1 MDFVKK
7 ILHQISR
14 KSEAVSQITFDE
26 DYNVP
31 DARPDVGRMIQKK
44 GEVTIGD
51 VQISEGKARVF
62 GGLTFH
68 LLYVSDGERRRICQL
83 SGELPIDETIHLDG
97 LTGGDKVCITWE
109 VEDLNLHLINSRK
122 LGVRAIVT
130 LHAWIEELC
139 DLAVPMEI
147 RGESDVAVKRQ
158 EYRVVELAVQ
168 KKDVLRVKKELTI
181 PSGKPELHEILWQD
195 LEVRGLDLRSE
206 EGRVSAQGELFVF
219 CLYSDGEEDHPLQ
232 WVEQALPFQAEVEC
246 QGCISEMIPRIES
259 TLGQTTL
266 EIQPDSDGEERVLQA
281 EAVLELDICL
291 YQEETVSLLQDVYHP
306 HRECIPKVQ
315 EETLESLLIRN
326 SSKCRLTDK
335 LQMRVPKNK
344 ILQICHSQG
353 DVKVDK
359 TQIVSDGIQVDGI
372 LRLKVLY
379 IVGNDDMPFYSAET
393 VIPFS
398 HIVEARGISKDS
410 VYYLHSELEQLSTT
424 MADSNE
430 LEIRATIGVNV
441 LVLQCSE
448 EFILDKMEEA
458 PLDQEKI
465 RSLPGITVYIVQ
477 PEDTLWDIAKRFYT
491 TTEEIR
497 SMNELENEEIS
508 SGMPLLLVKKV
519 EE

>member
-206 EGRVSAQGELFVF
+206 E
-219 CLYSDGEEDHPLQ
+219 
-232 WVEQALPFQAEVEC
+232 
-246 QGCISEMIPRIES
+246 
-259 TLGQTTL
+259 
-266 EIQPDSDGEERVLQA
+266 ERVLQA

-344 ILQICHSQG
+344 ILQICHSDG
-353 DVKVDK
+353 KIKIDEER
-359 TQIVSDGIQVDGI
+359 IVENGIEVTGVVE
-372 LRLKVLY
+372 LR
-379 IVGNDDMPFYSAET
+379 PFYAAET
-393 VIPFS
+393 AIPFR
-398 HIVEARGISKDS
+398 HTIEVPGIGPDCR
-410 VYYLHSELEQLSTT
+410 YELQSSIDQLSTT
-424 MADSNE
+424 MPDSSDIEAKVVLNLNALVFRRRKEMVMQYVEEKDRDPEE
-430 LEIRATIGVNV
+430 L
-441 LVLQCSE
+441 Q
-448 EFILDKMEEA
+448 
-458 PLDQEKI
+458 
-465 RSLPGITVYIVQ
+465 SLPGITCYFVK
-477 PEDTLWDIAKRFYT
+477 PGDTLWDIAKKFYT
-491 TTEEIR
+491 TTEKIR
-497 SMNELENEEIS
+497 ELNDLKTENLTP
-508 SGMPLLLVKKV
+508 MQQLLVERV
-519 EE
+519 

>member
-246 QGCISEMIPRIES
+246 
-259 TLGQTTL
+259 
-266 EIQPDSDGEERVLQA
+266 
-281 EAVLELDICL
+281 L

-344 ILQICHSQG
+344 ILQICHSDG
-353 DVKVDK
+353 KIKIDEERIVENGIEV
-359 TQIVSDGIQVDGI
+359 TGVVELRALYVVSDDE
-372 LRLKVLY
+372 
-379 IVGNDDMPFYSAET
+379 MPFYAAET
-393 VIPFS
+393 AIPFR
-398 HIVEARGISKDS
+398 HTIEVPGIGPDCR
-410 VYYLHSELEQLSTT
+410 YELQSSIDQLSTT
-424 MADSNE
+424 MPDSSDIEAKVVLNLNALVFRRRKEMVMQYVEEKDRDPEE
-430 LEIRATIGVNV
+430 L
-441 LVLQCSE
+441 Q
-448 EFILDKMEEA
+448 
-458 PLDQEKI
+458 
-465 RSLPGITVYIVQ
+465 SLPGITCYFVK
-477 PEDTLWDIAKRFYT
+477 PGDTLWDIAKKFYT
-491 TTEEIR
+491 TTEKIR
-497 SMNELENEEIS
+497 ELNDLKTENLTP
-508 SGMPLLLVKKV
+508 MQQLLVERV
-519 EE
+519 

>member
-1 MDFVKK
+1 MCRF
-7 ILHQISR
+7 R
-14 KSEAVSQITFDE
+14 KE
-26 DYNVP
+26 
-31 DARPDVGRMIQKK
+31 K
-44 GEVTIGD
+44 
-51 VQISEGKARVF
+51 RVYSAASP
-62 GGLTFH
+62 FH

-266 EIQPDSDGEERVLQA
+266 EIQPDSDGEERSCRRRPYSNLTSVC
-281 EAVLELDICL
+281 IRKKP
-291 YQEETVSLLQDVYHP
+291 YHFC
-306 HRECIPKVQ
+306 R
-315 EETLESLLIRN
+315 TFTIRTEN
-326 SSKCRLTDK
+326 AFQKCR
-335 LQMRVPKNK
+335 R
-344 ILQICHSQG
+344 
-353 DVKVDK
+353 
-359 TQIVSDGIQVDGI
+359 
-372 LRLKVLY
+372 RLW
-379 IVGNDDMPFYSAET
+379 
-393 VIPFS
+393 
-398 HIVEARGISKDS
+398 
-410 VYYLHSELEQLSTT
+410 
-424 MADSNE
+424 
-430 LEIRATIGVNV
+430 RA
-441 LVLQCSE
+441 
-448 EFILDKMEEA
+448 F
-458 PLDQEKI
+458 
-465 RSLPGITVYIVQ
+465 
-477 PEDTLWDIAKRFYT
+477 
-491 TTEEIR
+491 
-497 SMNELENEEIS
+497 
-508 SGMPLLLVKKV
+508 
-519 EE
+519 